1 MTDHRVAALRGR
13 ILARKGEASP
23 IFALRRLLGPVAA
36 AWNEVVN
43 PIADPASPGQF
54 CSGLGLG
61 LLIRRRSTI
70 IPADNSPASG
80 AQHRPVAAA
89 AIRASR
95 GKRRQLTVRLPL
107 DQFRRFKDLASRSG
121 RTYQNVLETA
131 TQAYLEQTV
140 PLR

>member
-1 MTDHRVAALRGR
+1 MTVHRVAALRGR
-13 ILARKGEASP
+13 VPARKGEASP
-23 IFALRRLLGPVAA
+23 ISALRRLVGPVAA
-36 AWNEVVN
+36 AWNDVVN
-43 PIADPASPGQF
+43 PIADPARPGQF
-54 CSGLGLG
+54 CSGLG

-80 AQHRPVAAA
+80 ARHRPVAAA
-89 AIRASR
+89 AVRAR
-95 GKRRQLTVRLPL
+95 KGKRRQLTVRLPL
-107 DQFRRFKDLASRSG
+107 DQFRRFKDLAGRSG

>member
-1 MTDHRVAALRGR
+1 MTVHRVATLRGR
-13 ILARKGEASP
+13 VLARKGEASP
-23 IFALRRLLGPVAA
+23 ISALRRLVGPVAA

-43 PIADPASPGQF
+43 PIADPASPGHN

-80 AQHRPVAAA
+80 ARHRPVAAA
-89 AIRASR
+89 AVRAR
-95 GKRRQLTVRLPL
+95 KGKRRQLTVRLPL
-107 DQFRRFKDLASRSG
+107 DQFRRFKDLAGRSG